1 MVLADILAWLLIGA
15 VAGLVFNL
23 MVSGTGLGLGGDI
36 VIGTAGAL
44 IGGFVTLL
52 FIPSPSGYTTFS
64 VTSVLG
70 TRAKLTYKECCNRR
84 PPLIAT
90 SR

>member
-1 MVLADILAWLLIGA
+1 MVLADIIAWLLIGA
-15 VAGLVFNL
+15 LAGLVFNR

-64 VTSVLG
+64 VTGVLVALIG
-70 TRAKLTYKECCNRR
+70 AAILLYAVKLLSGHRS
-84 PPLIAT
+84 AT
-90 SR
+90 